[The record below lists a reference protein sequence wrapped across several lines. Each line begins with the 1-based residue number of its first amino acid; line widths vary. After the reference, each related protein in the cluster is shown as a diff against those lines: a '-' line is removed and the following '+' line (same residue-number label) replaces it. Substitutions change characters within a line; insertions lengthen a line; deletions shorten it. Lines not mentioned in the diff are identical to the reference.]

1 MAGVVI
7 LLGLS
12 SVMSC
17 AAPVYFY
24 INPRKKAIGDG
35 EKNLEEEE
43 LQMMRNELSALYKED
58 EAQQAA
64 FDMSDENMAEDLKD
78 LISLRRGKNYY
89 EEKKSTACSANI
101 HDLAMKV
108 DCNRNAVKQFKL
120 STCGGG
126 LYKYDYT
133 CLGGIDAKV
142 FDETQTTQKVLKG
155 AQFYDITRI
164 VMDAEIDLRTMYRHN
179 VHCDVGGSGHVS
191 SEAAREMMENDD
203 TGVYGGVRGDL
214 PISQF
219 RYDYVVNPSNHLKNS
234 TQYFYKCLAAPTSGN
249 CQQYETPTGVLKP
262 EDLVSDG
269 QMGLQGMDVKCPGED
284 QVLTQFQLKAGG
296 EHDGAP
302 LPPLPPPG
310 GRTLYRYDYTC
321 CHMKRDDS
329 EYDRNF
335 FREAPET

>member
-35 EKNLEEEE
+35 ANLGEEE
-43 LQMMRNELSALYKED
+43 LQIMRNELSALYKED

-78 LISLRRGKNYY
+78 LIALRRGKNYY

-108 DCNRNAVKQFKL
+108 DCGRNAVKQFKL

-142 FDETQTTQKVLKG
+142 FDETQTTQKVFKG
-155 AQFYDITRI
+155 AQFYDITKN
-164 VMDAEIDLRTMYRHN
+164 VMDADIDLRTMYRHN
-179 VHCDVGGSGHVS
+179 VHCQVGGSS
-191 SEAAREMMENDD
+191 QTAREMAV
-203 TGVYGGVRGDL
+203 GGDL
-214 PISQF
+214 PVSQF
-219 RYDYVVNPSNHLKNS
+219 RYDYLVNPSNDLENT
-234 TQYFYKCLAAPTSGN
+234 TQYLYKCLAAPTSGN
-249 CQQYETPTGVLKP
+249 CQDYETPTGVLKP

-284 QVLTQFQLKAGG
+284 QVLTRFQLKAGG

-302 LPPLPPPG
+302 LPPQPPPG
-310 GRTLYRYDYTC
+310 SRTLYRYDYTC

-329 EYDRNF
+329 EYEPNY
-335 FREAPET
+335 FRG